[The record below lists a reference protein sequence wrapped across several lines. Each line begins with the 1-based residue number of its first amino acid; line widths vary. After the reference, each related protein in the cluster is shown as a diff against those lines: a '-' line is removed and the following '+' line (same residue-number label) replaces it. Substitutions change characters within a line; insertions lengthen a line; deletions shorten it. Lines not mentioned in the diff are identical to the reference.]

1 MLLKEYLTLA
11 LHSWDWLRLCVPN
24 TEKRYDHSC
33 IYLRLLGNRVLNLTH
48 SRKEKDYGH
57 F

>member
-11 LHSWDWLRLCVPN
+11 LHSWDWLRLRVPN